1 MIYTS
6 TYTSPIGDIL
16 LASQNNELIGLWFK
30 GQKYYMNYLKE
41 EIDVNVN
48 IKT

>member
-30 GQKYYMNYLKE
+30 NQNFDDFF
-41 EIDVNVN
+41 IDT
-48 IKT
+48 KRF